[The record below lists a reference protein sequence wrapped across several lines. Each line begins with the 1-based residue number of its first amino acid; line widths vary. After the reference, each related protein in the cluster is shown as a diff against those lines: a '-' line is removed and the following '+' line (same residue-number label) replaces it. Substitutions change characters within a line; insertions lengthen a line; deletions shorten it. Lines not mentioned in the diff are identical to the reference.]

1 MVHGRRGGGGNEGK
15 KKAGRED
22 LNVSLEQSRGV
33 ERRGNNSV
41 VAQKMCVVR
50 LKLRL
55 SFDMKLKLLSSF
67 SAEILLERLCWRQ
80 LASRLG
86 GNL

>member
-15 KKAGRED
+15 KGERED

-33 ERRGNNSV
+33 ERRGNSSV
-41 VAQKMCVVR
+41 VSQKMCTVR
-50 LKLRL
+50 QKLSL

-67 SAEILLERLCWRQ
+67 LE
-80 LASRLG
+80 
-86 GNL
+86 GNS